1 MFVSEAR
8 FARLSPA
15 AQQAV
20 LKLAAEYEKRGWE
33 ASRQTYERDEVELAK
48 TGVRVINPDVTLL
61 GDMRRLGERLTREW
75 LRSVGTEEVDIL
87 LSYEHK
93 RKLN

>member
-1 MFVSEAR
+1 M
-8 FARLSPA
+8 
-15 AQQAV
+15 
-20 LKLAAEYEKRGWE
+20 
-33 ASRQTYERDEVELAK
+33 
-48 TGVRVINPDVTLL
+48 TLL